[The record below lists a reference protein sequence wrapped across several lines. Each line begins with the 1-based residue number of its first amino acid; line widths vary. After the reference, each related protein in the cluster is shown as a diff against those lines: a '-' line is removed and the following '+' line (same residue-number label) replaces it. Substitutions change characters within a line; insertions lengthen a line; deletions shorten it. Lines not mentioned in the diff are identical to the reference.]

1 MVSEARPFPLAF
13 SKDVMV
19 EGHWCE
25 STDATL
31 SSFGM
36 FAATSPA
43 GTAGMKVCNLGYRV
57 CFDGLTGGRGRR
69 GRMWCAFPAAA
80 DPIAIEAHCMGF
92 GVPAPSSLR
101 KDPEEALTIRA
112 CRLFGLVRSRRGR
125 QGGSFGDT
133 CWRLKD
139 ETADR
144 VDDGR
149 ALRAISLFSTKA
161 MTSFTGV

>member
-1 MVSEARPFPLAF
+1 
-13 SKDVMV
+13 
-19 EGHWCE
+19 
-25 STDATL
+25 
-31 SSFGM
+31 
-36 FAATSPA
+36 
-43 GTAGMKVCNLGYRV
+43 
-57 CFDGLTGGRGRR
+57 
-69 GRMWCAFPAAA
+69 MWCAFPAAA

-101 KDPEEALTIRA
+101 KDPEEVLTIRDA
-112 CRLFGLVRSRRGR
+112 ARLVWSARDGIAE
-125 QGGSFGDT
+125 GGSFGGT

-149 ALRAISLFSTKA
+149 VLRAISLFSTRA

>member
-1 MVSEARPFPLAF
+1 MVSEARPFPLAL

-25 STDATL
+25 STDAAL

-36 FAATSPA
+36 FAATSAA
-43 GTAGMKVCNLGYRV
+43 GTAGMKGCNLGYRV
-57 CFDGLTGGRGRR
+57 RFDGLTGGRGRR

-125 QGGSFGDT
+125 RRGLFRWHLLALEG
-133 CWRLKD
+133 R
-139 ETADR
+139 
-144 VDDGR
+144 DGR
-149 ALRAISLFSTKA
+149 Q
-161 MTSFTGV
+161 G